1 MKTGYALE
9 HRRQKRMVTL
19 RGFISPA
26 QFLIGVTLAFTA
38 GAILLWIFQ
47 EDWFVV
53 YSTLLKGAF
62 GSQRS
67 IAETLLA
74 STPLIFGGLAVAV
87 GFRCGLFNMGVEG
100 QILLGALVATYF
112 GYAIS
117 LPAFIHLPLCLLAG
131 AAMGGLWGSIP
142 GYLKAR
148 YKIHE
153 VITTIMLNYV
163 AAAIAT
169 YMVTVGGPMKQSGQ
183 LPTTP
188 LVLNTAKLARIMP
201 PTRLSAG
208 ILLALVMAV
217 LVYVFLFRTRMGYKL
232 RTVGFSPD
240 AAEYVGISRQRYT
253 VLAMVISGALGGLA
267 GAVEILG
274 LHYSFYADFSPG
286 YGWDAIAVALL
297 GMLHPLGVVA
307 AAFLLGALHSGST
320 ALQAV
325 ANVSRDVVSI
335 LSALIIFFMAMNQ
348 SLRPVFER
356 RIARLEARTEKPIE
370 GAAAAPAE

>member
-1 MKTGYALE
+1 MNSGYTSGR
-9 HRRQKRMVTL
+9 HRQTRMVTL

-26 QFLIGVTLAFTA
+26 QFLIGVILAFAA

-53 YSTLLKGAF
+53 YSTLLTGAF
-62 GSQRS
+62 GTQRS

-117 LPAFIHLPLCLLAG
+117 LPAFLHLPLCLLAG

-153 VITTIMLNYV
+153 VITTIMLNYI

-188 LVLNTAKLARIMP
+188 LILDTAKLAQIMP

-208 ILLALVMAV
+208 ILLALVMAA

-253 VLAMVISGALGGLA
+253 VLAMVLSGALGGLA

-297 GMLHPLGVVA
+297 GMLHPVGVVA

-325 ANVSRDVVSI
+325 ANVSRDVVTI

-370 GAAAAPAE
+370 GAATAPAE